1 MVKALDR
8 KTCFCRGRFD
18 RFSARAEPTRAAT
31 KAGFSVE
38 RLNNIGTTLRRDVA
52 SAKLPGAVLLAARNG
67 KLVLV
72 DVIGMQD
79 PPMNLPMRRDSIFR
93 LYSMTKPIVSV
104 AVMMMVEEGRVL
116 LGDPVSRYIPEL
128 KDLRVG
134 VEKMDADGTVKLE
147 LVPATREMIV
157 YDLLRHTAG
166 LTYGFEGKSLVKD
179 EYKRLKLDGA
189 ALGTSEWLANLLKAP
204 LQSQPGSKWEYSIA
218 TDVLGVLLERVSG
231 QTLDVHLAERLFKP
245 LVMRDT
251 AFWIEPAKH
260 ARIANTFAI
269 DPVLKIATPATDV
282 RQPPARFSGG
292 SGLVSTAD
300 DYLRFAQMLLNGG
313 ELDGVRILAPNTVAF
328 MLADQLAGVRGKL
341 LPGSAPPGPRPGYS
355 FGLGF
360 AIRNELGDSI
370 TLGNAG
376 IADWNGIAGTNF
388 WIDPKEKLAVVWM
401 AQAPGLRPHYRQR
414 IPNMIY
420 GAMVR

>member
-1 MVKALDR
+1 MLAFAGSVGC
-8 KTCFCRGRFD
+8 T
-18 RFSARAEPTRAAT
+18 SAFTEAIEPAAT
-31 KAGFSVE
+31 KEGYSVE
-38 RLNNIGTTLRRDVA
+38 RLNNIGTTLKRDVA

-67 KLVLV
+67 KVVLA
-72 DVIGMQD
+72 DVVGTQD
-79 PPMNLPMRRDSIFR
+79 PQTNTAMRRDSIFR
-93 LYSMTKPIVSV
+93 IYSMTKPIVSV
-104 AVMMMVEEGRVL
+104 AAMMMVEEGRVL

-128 KDLRVG
+128 NNLKVG
-134 VEKMDADGTVKLE
+134 VEKMDANGTTKLD
-147 LVPATREMIV
+147 LVPVNREMIV

-179 EYKRLKLDGA
+179 EYKKLKLDGV
-189 ALGTSEWLANLLKAP
+189 ALNSSEWLATLQKTP

-231 QTLDVHLAERLFKP
+231 QSLDEYLAERVFKP
-245 LVMRDT
+245 LAMKDS
-251 AFWIEPAKH
+251 AFWVEPAKQ
-260 ARIANTFAI
+260 ARIAEPLAI
-269 DPVLKIATPATDV
+269 DPVFKVATPLSDV
-282 RQPPARFSGG
+282 RQPPARISGG
-292 SGLVSTAD
+292 GGLVSTAD

-328 MLADQLAGVRGKL
+328 MLADQLAGIRAKL
-341 LPGSAPPGPRPGYS
+341 PPGTAPPGPRPGYS

-360 AIRNELGDSI
+360 SIRTELGDSI

-401 AQAPGLRPHYRQR
+401 MQAPGLRPYYRQL

-420 GAMVR
+420 GAMVK